1 MYAFSLAKLYQSG
14 NEIHIIDYIEIFN
27 SNTFSTFISMVI
39 CMAYKFFTTDENK
52 QELDS
57 GLSRKWIWLTI
68 LATIIY
74 GMCAVINASRYC
86 LITSVIMAAAS
97 LAYIILFFK
106 VMRKKKFDYSSLWI
120 LIEVIIMLSKVCE
133 VFTKEYRK
141 ETAYQEFTAKMIQYF
156 KLNNN
161 SESVEDKVERLK

>member
-1 MYAFSLAKLYQSG
+1 MVVVYAFSLAKLYQSG

-68 LATIIY
+68 LATII
-74 GMCAVINASRYC
+74 
-86 LITSVIMAAAS
+86 ITSVIMAAAS

-106 VMRKKKFDYSSLWI
+106 VMRKKEIWLQQFMDIDRGDY
-120 LIEVIIMLSKVCE
+120 
-133 VFTKEYRK
+133 Y
-141 ETAYQEFTAKMIQYF
+141 
-156 KLNNN
+156 
-161 SESVEDKVERLK
+161 VEQSMWGIYKGI

>member
-1 MYAFSLAKLYQSG
+1 MYQSG

-74 GMCAVINASRYC
+74 PYLYKTVTAQNKEELQLVMFPN
-86 LITSVIMAAAS
+86 LKITFEE
-97 LAYIILFFK
+97 LF
-106 VMRKKKFDYSSLWI
+106 DLG
-120 LIEVIIMLSKVCE
+120 
-133 VFTKEYRK
+133 EY
-141 ETAYQEFTAKMIQYF
+141 
-156 KLNNN
+156 
-161 SESVEDKVERLK
+161 

>member
-1 MYAFSLAKLYQSG
+1 MCYTYRISEIIKRKKKMKDKRKKADWLTIIPILFWLSCMAFSLAKLYQSG

-74 GMCAVINASRYC
+74 GVCAVINARRYC
-86 LITSVIMAAAS
+86 LITAVIMAVAS
-97 LAYIILFFK
+97 LSYVILFFK
-106 VMRKKKFDYSSLWI
+106 IMRKKEI
-120 LIEVIIMLSKVCE
+120 
-133 VFTKEYRK
+133 
-141 ETAYQEFTAKMIQYF
+141 
-156 KLNNN
+156 
-161 SESVEDKVERLK
+161 

>member
-1 MYAFSLAKLYQSG
+1 
-14 NEIHIIDYIEIFN
+14 
-27 SNTFSTFISMVI
+27 
-39 CMAYKFFTTDENK
+39 MAYKFFTTDENK

-106 VMRKKKFDYSSLWI
+106 VMRKKEIWLQQFMDIDRGDY
-120 LIEVIIMLSKVCE
+120 
-133 VFTKEYRK
+133 Y
-141 ETAYQEFTAKMIQYF
+141 
-156 KLNNN
+156 
-161 SESVEDKVERLK
+161 VEQSMWGIYKGI

>member
-1 MYAFSLAKLYQSG
+1 MVVVYAFSLAKLYQSG
-14 NEIHIIDYIEIFN
+14 NEIHMIDYIEIFN

-106 VMRKKKFDYSSLWI
+106 VMRKKEIWLQQFMDIDRGDY
-120 LIEVIIMLSKVCE
+120 
-133 VFTKEYRK
+133 Y
-141 ETAYQEFTAKMIQYF
+141 
-156 KLNNN
+156 
-161 SESVEDKVERLK
+161 VEQSMWGIYKGI